1 MTRLRLPFALV
12 FALIA
17 VSSCGAPVPPQPVI
31 GEEAARIRAELDDRS
46 FRQFEPYVDASP
58 RKGVI
63 LDFFGAIAIWAQYAE
78 DGHAVSEWEV
88 SSDNYRIERRSS
100 AEIALYLEQPVSRQT
115 FPTQCDNCIATEGVS
130 ISIRD
135 VFDSAKIS
143 FKLNDP
149 NGVLPSP
156 FPVFK
161 SWTRFSE
168 DEYVE

>member
-1 MTRLRLPFALV
+1 MSRLRLPFALV
-12 FALIA
+12 LALIA
-17 VSSCGAPVPPQPVI
+17 VSSCGAPAPPQPVI
-31 GEEAARIRAELDDRS
+31 GEEAARIKAELDGRS
-46 FRQFEPYVDASP
+46 FRQFEPSVDASP

-63 LDFFGAIAIWAQYAE
+63 LDFFGAVGIWGQYAE
-78 DGHAVSEWEV
+78 DGHAVSEWEI
-88 SSDNYRIERRSS
+88 SSDSYRIERRSIS
-100 AEIALYLEQPVSRQT
+100 EIALYLEQPVSMQT
-115 FPTQCDNCIATEGVS
+115 LPTRCDNCIGTEGVS

-149 NGVLPSP
+149 HGVLPSP
-156 FPVFK
+156 FPVFN

>member
-1 MTRLRLPFALV
+1 MSRLRWPFALV
-12 FALIA
+12 FALVA
-17 VSSCGAPVPPQPVI
+17 AASCGAPAPPQPVI
-31 GEEAARIRAELDDRS
+31 GEEAARIKAELNGRS
-46 FRQFEPYVDASP
+46 FRQFEPTVDASP

-63 LDFFGAIAIWAQYAE
+63 LDFFGAIGIWGQYAE
-78 DGHAVSEWEV
+78 DGYAVSEWEI

-100 AEIALYLEQPVSRQT
+100 SEIALYPEQPVSMQT
-115 FPTQCDNCIATEGVS
+115 IPTRCDNCIGTEGVS

-149 NGVLPSP
+149 HGVLPSP
-156 FPVFK
+156 FPVFE

>member
-1 MTRLRLPFALV
+1 MTRLRLPFALAL
-12 FALIA
+12 ALIA
-17 VSSCGAPVPPQPVI
+17 VSSCGPPAPPQPVI

-46 FRQFEPYVDASP
+46 FRQFEPSVDASP
-58 RKGVI
+58 RKGAI
-63 LDFFGAIAIWAQYAE
+63 LDFFGAIGIWAQYAE
-78 DGHAVSEWEV
+78 GGYAVSEWEI

-100 AEIALYLEQPVSRQT
+100 SEIVLYLEQPVSRQT
-115 FPTQCDNCIATEGVS
+115 IPTQCDNCIATEGVS

-135 VFDSAKIS
+135 VFDSTKVS

-149 NGVLPSP
+149 HGVLPSP
-156 FPVFK
+156 FPVFT

>member
-1 MTRLRLPFALV
+1 MSRLWLPFVLV
-12 FALIA
+12 LALIA
-17 VSSCGAPVPPQPVI
+17 VSSCGAPAPPQPVI
-31 GEEAARIRAELDDRS
+31 GEEAARIKAELDGRS
-46 FRQFEPYVDASP
+46 FRQFEPSVDASP

-63 LDFFGAIAIWAQYAE
+63 LDFFGAVGIWGQYAE
-78 DGHAVSEWEV
+78 DGHAVSEWEI
-88 SSDNYRIERRSS
+88 SSDSYRIERRSS
-100 AEIALYLEQPVSRQT
+100 SEIALYLEQPVSMQAL
-115 FPTQCDNCIATEGVS
+115 PTRCDNCIGTEGVS
-130 ISIRD
+130 ISVRD

-149 NGVLPSP
+149 HGVLPSP